1 MKKMKRLLCV
11 ALVLAMVLSLCSCK
25 DGEEEVSPEV
35 QAQAAANTAEAKK
48 YVYSG
53 KDIDLGVDFNNVGMY
68 GMTCVDGR
76 VYVLIEDWNN
86 ELGGGEGSS
95 DAVADD
101 AIEPRVNVGVDGDM
115 VIEDGVIEV
124 YPMTPEEEY
133 VYIGPSYYL
142 ISVKIDGT
150 DRQMYKLDI
159 PSTGSYSYISANYLA
174 KDGSV
179 IVLVESAYEDYSD
192 PENPIYEPSFMMYKW
207 DNQGVK
213 QWELDMTPD
222 TEEGAYAWFYVNNFM
237 ENNDGTLSLIT
248 GEQEVVILSAQ
259 GEIVD
264 RYKMNESGT
273 ENIGQIFKTKDGTV
287 YATSYDN
294 DWIKMYISTYDL
306 KTGKLGEKK
315 EMPEGLSS
323 FSMYPG
329 STTDL
334 LLSNSMGIYT
344 YNIGDAEPV
353 KVMDFINSDVPTYGM
368 SNITFL
374 DDKTFV
380 ANYYD
385 STDYE
390 NHIAV
395 FTYVDPSTIADK
407 AIITLGCQWLG
418 GDIKSRVIEFNKT
431 NPKYRISVKAYGE
444 TGDYEQAITN
454 MNNDI
459 ISGKM
464 PDIIMIEP
472 NQDISSWV
480 NKGLLADIRALIAE
494 DSELANQEYL
504 QNIWDAFA
512 IDGTLY
518 TLVPDFSVETFAVK
532 KSLAGNR
539 TGWTMSEFQ
548 QFMKGMGPDV
558 SPFGSDMLRD
568 SFLYYMMNYCG
579 GDFVD
584 INTGTC
590 NFMSDEFIAML
601 EYAKTL
607 PVEFSEDYWEDYDWT
622 MYESQYRDN
631 KAVMLNIYMY
641 RIADLVYNIH
651 GTLGEEAVFIGFPG
665 LEGNTSVIRPGSYM
679 YGISAKSLNTEGAWE
694 FLRYYLTEEYQ
705 NSEEMYSLPVLK
717 SAFESKAMEST
728 KKPYWINENGEKE
741 EYDNYYYINGESIVL
756 EQFTKQEVDAICNF
770 VYSLNKRGYYNQ
782 DIINIV
788 NEEAALF
795 FDGQKNARDV
805 AAVIQSRVQLY
816 VDENQ

>member
-11 ALVLAMVLSLCSCK
+11 ILALTMVLSLCSCK
-25 DGEEEVSPEV
+25 DGEEEVSPEA

-53 KDIDLGVDFNNVGMY
+53 KDIDLGIDFNEVGMY
-68 GMTCVDGR
+68 GMTCTGDR
-76 VYVLIEDWNN
+76 VYVLVEDWNN
-86 ELGGGEGSS
+86 VLGDSLGEVEE
-95 DAVADD
+95 DTV
-101 AIEPRVNVGVDGDM
+101 EPRADAEMDVDPA
-115 VIEDGVIEV
+115 IEDGAIDV
-124 YPMTPEEEY
+124 YPVIPEEEY
-133 VYIGPSYYL
+133 VYVAPSYYV

-159 PSTGSYSYISANYLA
+159 PSTGSYSYISANYMA

-179 IVLVESAYEDYSD
+179 IVLIESAYEDYSD
-192 PENPIYEPSFMMYKW
+192 PENPIYEPKYTLYKW

-213 QWELDMTPD
+213 QWEKDMTPN
-222 TEEGAYAWFYVNNFM
+222 TEEGEYAWFYVSNFM
-237 ENNDGTLSLIT
+237 ENKDGTLSLIT
-248 GEQEVVILSAQ
+248 GEGEVINMNAA
-259 GEIVD
+259 GEVVD
-264 RYKMNESGT
+264 RYETADNSM
-273 ENIGQIFKTKDGTV
+273 ENLGQIFMTKDGTV
-287 YATSYDN
+287 YAFSYDN
-294 DWIKMYISTYDL
+294 DWIKTYISTYDI

-315 EMPEGLSS
+315 ELPEGLNS
-323 FSMYPG
+323 FNIYPG

-344 YNIGDAEPV
+344 YNIGDAEPA
-353 KVMDFINSDVPTYGM
+353 KVMDFINSDLPTYGM
-368 SNITFL
+368 NNITFL
-374 DDKTFV
+374 DDKSFV
-380 ANYYD
+380 ASYND
-385 STDYE
+385 STDYK

-407 AIITLGCQWLG
+407 AIITLGCQYLG

-459 ISGKM
+459 ISGQM
-464 PDIIMIEP
+464 PDIVMIEL

-480 NKGLLADIRALIAE
+480 NKGLLADIRELIAA
-494 DSELANQEYL
+494 DSELSKNEYI
-504 QNIWDAFA
+504 QNVWDAFA

-518 TLVPDFSVETFAVK
+518 TIVPDFTVETFAVK

-548 QFMKGMGPDV
+548 QFMKGMGSDV
-558 SPFGSDMLRD
+558 SPFGGDMLRD
-568 SFLYYMMNYCG
+568 NFMYYMMNYCG

-607 PVEFSEDYWEDYDWT
+607 PAEFSEDYWEDYDWT
-622 MYESQYRDN
+622 LYESQYRDN
-631 KAVMLNIYMY
+631 KAVMLNVYIY
-641 RIADLVYNIH
+641 RVADLVYTIH
-651 GTLGEEAVFIGFPG
+651 GNLGEEAVFIGFPG
-665 LEGNTSVIRPGSYM
+665 LEGNSSVIRPGSNM
-679 YGISAKSLNTEGAWE
+679 YGIAANSVNKEGAWE
-694 FLRYYLTEEYQ
+694 FLRYYLTDEYQ
-705 NSEEMYSLPVLK
+705 SSEELYSLPVLK
-717 SAFESKAMEST
+717 SAFEEKAMEAT
-728 KKPYWINENGEKE
+728 KKPYWIDENGEKV
-741 EYDNYYYINGESIVL
+741 EYDNTYYMNGESIVL
-756 EQFTKQEVDAICNF
+756 EQFTKQEVDAVCNF
-770 VYSLNKRGYYNQ
+770 VYSLDKRGYYNQ

-795 FDGQKNARDV
+795 FNGQKSARDV

>member
-1 MKKMKRLLCV
+1 MRRMKRFLCMLLT
-11 ALVLAMVLSLCSCK
+11 LSLALSLCSCK
-25 DGEEEVSPEV
+25 GGEEEISPEA
-35 QAQAAANTAEAKK
+35 QAQATANITESKK
-48 YVYSG
+48 YVFSG
-53 KDIDLGVDFNNVGMY
+53 KDIDLGVDFNEVGMY

-76 VYVLIEDWNN
+76 VYVLVEDWSNTI
-86 ELGGGEGSS
+86 GGGAGSG
-95 DAVADD
+95 AVADD
-101 AIEPRVNVGVDGDM
+101 GIEPRVSVGVDEDM
-115 VIEDGVIEV
+115 AIEDGAIDV
-124 YPMTPEEEY
+124 YPMPDEEY
-133 VYIGPSYYL
+133 VYTGATYYL
-142 ISVKIDGT
+142 ISAKIDGT
-150 DRQMYKLDI
+150 DKKIQKLDI
-159 PSTGSYSYISANYLA
+159 PQTGSYSYISANYLMS
-174 KDGSV
+174 DGSV
-179 IVLVESAYEDYSD
+179 VVMIESTYEDYSD
-192 PENPIYEPSFMMYKW
+192 PNNPIYEPSYVLYKW
-207 DNQGVK
+207 NNKGEK
-213 QWELDMTPD
+213 QWELDLTPD
-222 TEEGAYAWFYVNNFM
+222 PEEGGYAWFYINAFV
-237 ENNDGTLSLIT
+237 ESADGTLSLIAD
-248 GEQEVVILSAQ
+248 GEVVNLNAA

-264 RYKMNESGT
+264 RYMINSGET
-273 ENIGQIFKTKDGTV
+273 ENIGQIIKAKDGTV

-294 DWIKMYISTYDL
+294 DWIKMYISTYDV

-315 EMPEGLSS
+315 ALPDGLSS
-323 FSMYPG
+323 FNIYTG
-329 STTDL
+329 STSDL

-385 STDYE
+385 STDYKS
-390 NHIAV
+390 HIAV
-395 FTYVDPSTIADK
+395 FSYVDPSTIADK
-407 AIITLGCQWLG
+407 AVIVLGCQWLG
-418 GDIKSRVIEFNKT
+418 GDVKARVIEFNKT
-431 NPKYRISVKAYGE
+431 NPKYRISVKSYGE
-444 TGDYEQAITN
+444 TGDYEQALTN

-464 PDIIMIEP
+464 PDIIMIDT

-518 TLVPDFSVETFAVK
+518 TLVPDFSVGTFAVK

-568 SFLYYMMNYCG
+568 SFLYQMMTYCG

-607 PVEFSEDYWEDYDWT
+607 PVEFSEDYWEDYDWM

-631 KAVMLNIYMY
+631 KTVMLNINMY

-705 NSEEMYSLPVLK
+705 NSKEMYTLPVLK
-717 SAFESKAMEST
+717 SAFESNAMEAT

-788 NEEAALF
+788 EEEAEMF
-795 FDGQKNARDV
+795 FNGQKSARDV